1 MSSKKRSR
9 PLFEVPADIE
19 SSGESGWV
27 YRSNGHADE
36 KAHHRQRESTLEE
49 SCSSLV
55 DSGAITLA
63 LGMAVAAQA
72 LMLGLT
78 IAALPW
84 TYSVR
89 TVRVIAES

>member
-1 MSSKKRSR
+1 MSSRKRSR

-27 YRSNGHADE
+27 YRSNGHAEE
-36 KAHHRQRESTLEE
+36 KTHHRHRETAEQDTYSAI
-49 SCSSLV
+49 V

-63 LGMAVAAQA
+63 LGMAAVAQT

-78 IAALPW
+78 IAAIPW
-84 TYSVR
+84 SYSMR
-89 TVRVIAES
+89 TVKVLVES